1 MTDCLLPRDLFVT
14 DSRYILSMRNQTFR
28 LTFASLL
35 PMAAMLVL
43 GAANA
48 AADMPSPP
56 MDTAAMMKG
65 TQTAVLAG
73 GCFWGMEGVFE
84 RLKGVKDVTS
94 GYSGGEMNTAHYEMV
109 GTGMTGH
116 AESIQIRYDPAQISY
131 GTLLKVFFAVGH
143 DPTEL
148 NFQGPDHG
156 TQYRSAIFYANDGQK
171 QVAEDYIRMLDRA
184 KVYPKAIVTQVVAL
198 KAFYPAEEYHQHFL
212 DNNPDYPY
220 IVYWDLPKIANLQK
234 LFPDLVS
241 KKS

>member
-1 MTDCLLPRDLFVT
+1 
-14 DSRYILSMRNQTFR
+14 MRNRTFR
-28 LTFASLL
+28 LTIASLL
-35 PMAAMLVL
+35 SMAAMLVL

-48 AADMPSPP
+48 AADMPPAP
-56 MDTAAMMKG
+56 MDTPAMMKG

-84 RLKGVKDVTS
+84 RLKGVVDVTS
-94 GYSGGEMNTAHYEMV
+94 GYSGGEMSTAHYEMV
-109 GTGMTGH
+109 GTGSTGH
-116 AESIQIRYDPAQISY
+116 AESIQVKYDPLKVSY

-171 QVAEDYIRMLDRA
+171 QVAEEYIRMLDRA
-184 KVYPKAIVTQVVAL
+184 KVYPKPIVTQVVAL

-234 LFPDLVS
+234 LFPDLVV

>member
-1 MTDCLLPRDLFVT
+1 VT
-14 DSRYILSMRNQTFR
+14 NSQYILIMRNRIFR
-28 LTFASLL
+28 LTIASQLS
-35 PMAAMLVL
+35 MAAMLVL

-48 AADMPSPP
+48 AADMPIAP

-84 RLKGVKDVTS
+84 RLKGVVDVTS
-94 GYSGGEMNTAHYEMV
+94 GYSGGEMSTAHYEMV
-109 GTGMTGH
+109 GTGSTGH
-116 AESIQIRYDPAQISY
+116 AESIQVKYDPLKVSY

-156 TQYRSAIFYANDGQK
+156 TQYRSAIFFANDGQK
-171 QVAEDYIRMLDRA
+171 QVAEEYIRMLDRA
-184 KVYPKAIVTQVVAL
+184 KVYPKPIVTQVVAL
-198 KAFYPAEEYHQHFL
+198 KAFYPAEGYHQHFL

-234 LFPDLVS
+234 LFPDLVV

>member
-1 MTDCLLPRDLFVT
+1 
-14 DSRYILSMRNQTFR
+14 
-28 LTFASLL
+28 
-35 PMAAMLVL
+35 MAAMLVL

-48 AADMPSPP
+48 AADMPIAP

-84 RLKGVKDVTS
+84 RLKGVVDVTS
-94 GYSGGEMNTAHYEMV
+94 GYSGGEMSTAHYEMV
-109 GTGMTGH
+109 GTGSTGH
-116 AESIQIRYDPAQISY
+116 AESIQVKYDPLKVSY

-156 TQYRSAIFYANDGQK
+156 TQYRSAIFFANDGQK
-171 QVAEDYIRMLDRA
+171 QVAEEYIRMLDRA
-184 KVYPKAIVTQVVAL
+184 KVYPKPIVTQVVAL
-198 KAFYPAEEYHQHFL
+198 KAFYPAEGYHQHFL

-234 LFPDLVS
+234 LFPDLVV